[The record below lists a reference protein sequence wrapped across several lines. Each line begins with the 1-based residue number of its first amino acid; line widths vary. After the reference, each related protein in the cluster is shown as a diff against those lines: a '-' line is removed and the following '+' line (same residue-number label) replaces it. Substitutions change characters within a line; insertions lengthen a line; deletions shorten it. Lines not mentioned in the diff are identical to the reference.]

1 MLSTLRRS
9 RKSEGVLFVPP
20 PWQEGTSASQVLAD
34 ELPAGHLARQI
45 AQAVDWLD
53 LTEFFASFH
62 GQGSLPY
69 RPDLLLR
76 VVLFEIRQGNRSPA
90 RWWRDAV
97 DSVPVRWLLQ
107 GYKPSRA
114 CWYSFRDR
122 VAPWLAGFNEQVLAQ
137 AMDRGIT
144 RATRGALDGTLI
156 AANASRHRLLNQDKL
171 HERVAQLAQVVA
183 AGERPEAPGAPESPA
198 ARPGWMAPTADG
210 RETQYRRYQQAE
222 QRMAALQERNQQK
235 RSSKR
240 RAADKIVVSVSDP
253 EAALGRDKDKV
264 YRPLYNVQLVDDLDS
279 PLILSYGVFSQ
290 PNDNGALEPML
301 ERQAQFT
308 GRKPDVLLADA
319 GYANGANLAVA
330 EAAGVTL
337 YAPWQENDFTADK
350 TKEPKQL
357 PKERFSWLEKEQ
369 TYECPQGH
377 RLEYVGKSRQKRSS
391 IETVEVHQYRCPPEH
406 CCACPLRQQC
416 TPNPEAGRTISRGEH
431 EDLIEALR
439 QRMQTPEAKALYRL
453 RRETVELA
461 NADFK
466 EHRKIRRFSGRGLR
480 RTEAEIGFLV
490 LSNNLQVCLANTTEE
505 RGGTPSQRPGKVAA

>member
-1 MLSTLRRS
+1 MVGTLRRS

-20 PWQEGTSASQVLAD
+20 PWQEGASAWQVLAD
-34 ELPAGHLARQI
+34 ELPAEHLARQI
-45 AQAVDWLD
+45 AQAVDRLN
-53 LTEFFASFH
+53 LTELFASFH

-90 RWWRDAV
+90 RWWRDAT

-107 GYKPSRA
+107 GYQPSRA

-122 VAPWLAGFNEQVLAQ
+122 VAPWLEGFNEQVLAQ
-137 AMDRGIT
+137 ALDSGIT
-144 RATRGALDGTLI
+144 TATRGALDGTLI
-156 AANASRHRLLNQDKL
+156 ASRHRLLNQDKL
-171 HERVAQLAQVVA
+171 QKRLVQLAQAVA
-183 AGERPEAPGAPESPA
+183 DDQRPEVPATPASPA
-198 ARPGWMAPTADG
+198 ARPGWLAPTADG
-210 RETQYRRYQQAE
+210 RETQYQRYQQAE

-240 RAADKIVVSVSDP
+240 TAADKIVVSVSDP

-279 PLILSYGVFSQ
+279 PLILSYGAFAQ
-290 PNDNGALEPML
+290 PNDNGTLEPML

-308 GRKPDVLLADA
+308 GRKPDVLLTDA
-319 GYANGANLAVA
+319 GYANGVNLAVG

-337 YAPWQENDFTADK
+337 YAPWQKNDFTADK
-350 TKEPKQL
+350 AKKPKQL
-357 PKERFSWLEKEQ
+357 PKERFAWLEKEQ

-377 RLEYVGKSRQKRSS
+377 RLEYVGKSRQQRSS
-391 IETVEVHQYRCPPEH
+391 IETVEVHQYRCPPQH

-480 RTEAEIGFLV
+480 RAEAEIGLLV
-490 LSNNLQVCLANTTEE
+490 LVNNLLVCLAHSTEE
-505 RGGTPSQRPGKVAA
+505 RRATPGERPRKLVA